1 MSISKCYLFQKAR
14 SNFEDAIASFI
25 LVIMEFLHHS
35 FERNR
40 VLGCEEDHKN
50 GSNMIEFEQAVNDSQ
65 HVIFEVE
72 FIRGAPFLQRISI
85 VLFIG
90 SIPNRAT
97 FPRRAGNTYFSPF
110 FSINASASPDSPNPS
125 R

>member
-1 MSISKCYLFQKAR
+1 MRK
-14 SNFEDAIASFI
+14 N
-25 LVIMEFLHHS
+25 
-35 FERNR
+35 
-40 VLGCEEDHKN
+40 HKN
-50 GSNMIEFEQAVNDSQ
+50 DSNMIEFEQAVNDSQ
-65 HVIFEVE
+65 NVIFKVE
-72 FIRGAPFLQRISI
+72 FIRWAPFLQRISI

-97 FPRRAGNTYFSPF
+97 FPKSAGNTYFNPF